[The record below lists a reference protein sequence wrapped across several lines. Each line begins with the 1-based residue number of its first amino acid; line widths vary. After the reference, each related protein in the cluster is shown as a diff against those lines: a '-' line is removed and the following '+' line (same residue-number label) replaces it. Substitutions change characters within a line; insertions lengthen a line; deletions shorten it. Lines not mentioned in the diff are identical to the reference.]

1 MPNAAPRTHNPMN
14 VGAKPFPQ
22 AATMVISCN
31 TTSLNFF
38 ATPGKLFRRKGKPN
52 LLKQPSRKDATMNL
66 SPHLL
71 YEEETRSWGRILR
84 FAGEAD
90 FLAVPAVWQLL
101 KRLLGKHI
109 PLLVVDLSGV
119 TFLNTPFWAA
129 MQRYQLDG
137 HPDSRLALC
146 GMNEVLRAAFDIN
159 VVGLESIEGGCV
171 AVYDHLEAAIAAA

>member
-1 MPNAAPRTHNPMN
+1 
-14 VGAKPFPQ
+14 
-22 AATMVISCN
+22 
-31 TTSLNFF
+31 
-38 ATPGKLFRRKGKPN
+38 
-52 LLKQPSRKDATMNL
+52 MNL

-71 YEEETRSWGRILR
+71 CEEETYSWGRILR

-101 KRLLGKHI
+101 KGLLGKHI

-137 HPDSRLALC
+137 HPGSRLALC
-146 GMNEVLRAAFDIN
+146 GMNEVLRATFDIN